1 MDNTD
6 LCSNITVL
14 PQYEGTCWFNA
25 IFMICFYSQGVRKL
39 LIKHS
44 NEWNKN
50 ESLFKYFKTIIKY
63 SHTKST
69 KTFDLF
75 IKVKPEIVLLK
86 IMENYDNIL
95 KYYFKFKNK
104 NKPISD
110 IKWGHNVR
118 YICDFLKL
126 LKVPYVSINFMSSTN
141 RFIFNLPEL
150 TSLWDY
156 LEKKEKA
163 YTYTDIYLK
172 DYIDELK
179 KTIENTPEVII
190 INEGV
195 NKYDSLKYHQD
206 FSRFFLNEFN
216 FKLKYT
222 DYDSIKNLNNIIT
235 FNGTKYKLDSCI
247 CVNYNKTKELNYHA
261 IAGITCN
268 DNKYVYNGWNS
279 STTDGGLKNTL
290 NVKDSPCSLM
300 KFDWDIHKNSEFCL
314 NLEKCKLDPNIISD
328 EELCFNF
335 ANNIS
340 GRLLVYVK
348 INEEDN
354 ESEVKDFES
363 ISDLSEKEDLIAKLY
378 KIDILDFTDIINL
391 IAKFNFHFHDLIKE
405 NLVILKDI
413 TLHIID
419 SFRNIDYKN
428 DEKVK
433 QIITKYNP
441 KIVFNEF
448 INIRSLYQIYIE
460 NFFYKEKP
468 DIIVKD
474 IKLLLSEI
482 KQYNFKLPEFYS
494 FLELNK
500 ILFDLKKIEGDSHYF
515 QFFLGFYGISYYEFK
530 DKMHYLL
537 NYLEKISIYY
547 PNKFKSSDKILLK
560 NLAKKLLN
568 DVYLIKNKIQSKSE
582 VKEEPKVIPKPKEE
596 PKVIPKP
603 KEEPKVIPKPKK
615 EPKAIPK
622 SKEEPKSK
630 KEPKAIPK
638 SKQMTKPEI
647 ITNIKKLDPAIKGL
661 TTKKKEELL
670 VIYSKLKA
678 K

>member
-86 IMENYDNIL
+86 IMENYDKIL
-95 KYYFKFKNK
+95 KDFFKFKNK
-104 NKPISD
+104 NKPVSD
-110 IKWGHNVR
+110 ISWGHNVR

-141 RFIFNLPEL
+141 RYIFNLPEL
-150 TSLWDY
+150 TSLWIY
-156 LEKKEKA
+156 LEQKEKA

-172 DYIDELK
+172 EYIEELR

-190 INEGV
+190 INEGLH
-195 NKYDSLKYHQD
+195 KYDSLKHHSD
-206 FSRFFLNEFN
+206 FSKFFFN
-216 FKLKYT
+216 DFKLKYT
-222 DYDSIKNLNNIIT
+222 DYDSIKNLNDIIT
-235 FNGTKYKLDSCI
+235 FNGTKYKLDSCV
-247 CVNYNKTKELNYHA
+247 CVNYNKTKGNNYHA

-279 STTDGGLKNTL
+279 STSDGGLKNTL

-300 KFDWDIHKNSEFCL
+300 KFDWDIHNNSEFCL
-314 NLEKCKLDPNIISD
+314 NLEKCKLDPVIVND
-328 EELCFNF
+328 DELCFNF
-335 ANNIS
+335 ANKIS

-354 ESEVKDFES
+354 ENEVKNFES
-363 ISDLSEKEDLIAKLY
+363 ISDLSEKEDLITKLY
-378 KIDILDFTDIINL
+378 KIDNLDFTDIINL
-391 IAKFNFHFHDLIKE
+391 IEKFNFHFHDLIKE
-405 NLVILKDI
+405 NLAILKDI
-413 TLHIID
+413 TLHIIN
-419 SFRNIDYKN
+419 SFRNVDYKN
-428 DEKVK
+428 EEKVK

-441 KIVFNEF
+441 NVVFKEF
-448 INIRSLYQIYIE
+448 MNFRSLYQLYIE
-460 NFFYKEKP
+460 NFFYKERP
-468 DIIVKD
+468 DVIVKD

-515 QFFLGFYGISYYEFK
+515 QYFFGFYGISYYEFK

-547 PNKFKSSDKILLK
+547 PNKFKSSDKLLLK

-568 DVYLIKNKIQSKSE
+568 DVYLIKNKIESNSKINE
-582 VKEEPKVIPKPKEE
+582 QPKTTPKVIPKSK
-596 PKVIPKP
+596 KVI
-603 KEEPKVIPKPKK
+603 
-615 EPKAIPK
+615 
-622 SKEEPKSK
+622 PKSK
-630 KEPKAIPK
+630 KEVVKETKKAIPK
-638 SKQMTKPEI
+638 DKSKPMTKPEI
-647 ITNIKKLDPAIKGL
+647 ITNIKKLDSTIKGL

>member
-1 MDNTD
+1 
-6 LCSNITVL
+6 
-14 PQYEGTCWFNA
+14 
-25 IFMICFYSQGVRKL
+25 
-39 LIKHS
+39 
-44 NEWNKN
+44 
-50 ESLFKYFKTIIKY
+50 
-63 SHTKST
+63 
-69 KTFDLF
+69 
-75 IKVKPEIVLLK
+75 
-86 IMENYDNIL
+86 
-95 KYYFKFKNK
+95 
-104 NKPISD
+104 
-110 IKWGHNVR
+110 
-118 YICDFLKL
+118 
-126 LKVPYVSINFMSSTN
+126 
-141 RFIFNLPEL
+141 
-150 TSLWDY
+150 
-156 LEKKEKA
+156 
-163 YTYTDIYLK
+163 
-172 DYIDELK
+172 
-179 KTIENTPEVII
+179 
-190 INEGV
+190 
-195 NKYDSLKYHQD
+195 
-206 FSRFFLNEFN
+206 
-216 FKLKYT
+216 
-222 DYDSIKNLNNIIT
+222 
-235 FNGTKYKLDSCI
+235 
-247 CVNYNKTKELNYHA
+247 VNYNKTKELNYHA